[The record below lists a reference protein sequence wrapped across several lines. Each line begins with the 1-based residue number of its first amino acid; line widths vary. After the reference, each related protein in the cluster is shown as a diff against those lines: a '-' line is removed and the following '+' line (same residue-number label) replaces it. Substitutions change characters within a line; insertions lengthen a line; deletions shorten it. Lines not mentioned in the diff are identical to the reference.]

1 MLTEDRTM
9 YGGMDPS
16 TMTGQDR
23 LAEVGMLLA
32 LAMMRLWLKRRGGA
46 AGPAPGQRGLSRGSP
61 DNRLELSRETPLSV
75 SVDQNKE

>member
-1 MLTEDRTM
+1 MLTENRTM
-9 YGGMDPS
+9 DGGKDPD
-16 TMTGQDR
+16 TMTGQER

-61 DNRLELSRETPLSV
+61 DNRLEVPLETPLSV
-75 SVDQNKE
+75 FVDQRKE